1 MSSPKQDVDSFFQQR
16 IIDGIAEPVM
26 LIGEDYDVR
35 MMNRAA
41 WEFSAI
47 ETDSTNKLHCYQVSH
62 RRDLPCEGSDH
73 PCPLQM
79 VKEVR
84 QPITVVHEHYTIEN
98 ERRFIEIVAA
108 PYFGEDGTFQ
118 GIIET
123 NRDITEK
130 KEAEHELKQYTD
142 RLRLLSAQLVEVED
156 AERLRLSREL
166 HDQVGQNLSAL
177 GINLKIICNQLTED
191 IDPQVLYRLDDSIK
205 LVEQIGEQIRG
216 VMAHLRPPVLDD
228 YGLVAALRWYG
239 NQFSHRTG
247 VKTTIISEDS
257 DPRLDARLE
266 NALFRI
272 TLEALTNV
280 AKHAKANH
288 VCVTLDIDNEILNL
302 EIVDD
307 GIGFETP
314 RRSEF
319 VGDQGWGLLTMTE
332 RAEAVGG
339 QCRIESTPKQGT
351 RVMVKVPQ

>member
-1 MSSPKQDVDSFFQQR
+1 MGPRDIQLGEVNYNDPCSSIHQLQIWEKRR

-98 ERRFIEIVAA
+98 QRRFIEIVAA

-177 GINLKIICNQLTED
+177 GINLKIICTQLTED

-205 LVEQIGEQIRG
+205 LVR
-216 VMAHLRPPVLDD
+216 
-228 YGLVAALRWYG
+228 
-239 NQFSHRTG
+239 
-247 VKTTIISEDS
+247 
-257 DPRLDARLE
+257 
-266 NALFRI
+266 
-272 TLEALTNV
+272 
-280 AKHAKANH
+280 
-288 VCVTLDIDNEILNL
+288 
-302 EIVDD
+302 
-307 GIGFETP
+307 
-314 RRSEF
+314 
-319 VGDQGWGLLTMTE
+319 
-332 RAEAVGG
+332 
-339 QCRIESTPKQGT
+339 
-351 RVMVKVPQ
+351 